1 MRLFMTRSIR
11 WISLKTST
19 IQQLSP
25 IFVADGKLFER
36 VSRSR
41 SVRFAESSSRR
52 CAEFRVS
59 LSSKLIEQEAD
70 LLV

>member
-1 MRLFMTRSIR
+1 MLLFLARCVR
-11 WISLKTST
+11 WINLKTST

-25 IFVADGKLFER
+25 ISVADGKLFER

-52 CAEFRVS
+52 CAEFRAF
-59 LSSKLIEQEAD
+59 LGSKLIELEAD